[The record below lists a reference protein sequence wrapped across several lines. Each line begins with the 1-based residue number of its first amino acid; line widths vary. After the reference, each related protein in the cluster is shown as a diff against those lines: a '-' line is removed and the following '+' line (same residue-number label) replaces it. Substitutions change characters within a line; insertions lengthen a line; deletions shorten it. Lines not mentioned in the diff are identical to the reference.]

1 LFCSFLFFVNGNGE
15 EEEIMTVIK
24 MKNSLNLS
32 EHDFWIHDED
42 VAEGRRE
49 KGEEEEEPVYFLL
62 LLLLLL
68 CHRSPFNLFFHPK
81 ELNLITSWKLS

>member
-1 LFCSFLFFVNGNGE
+1 
-15 EEEIMTVIK
+15 MTVIK

-49 KGEEEEEPVYFLL
+49 KGEEEEELVYFLL

-68 CHRSPFNLFFHPK
+68 CHRNPFNLFF
-81 ELNLITSWKLS
+81 S

>member
-1 LFCSFLFFVNGNGE
+1 
-15 EEEIMTVIK
+15 MTVIK

-62 LLLLLL
+62 LLLLLV
-68 CHRSPFNLFFHPK
+68 CHRNLFNLFFHPK